1 MNTTMTRQM
10 NDRAICP
17 RGVYNGFNIK
27 GQKHKPYND
36 EHGRKFQ
43 ECISLAAKSLLEESN
58 VGYSC
63 YSVNRRYARVE
74 TQANES
80 KYEALSSTVIMVRTV
95 LRNMVISLSKMTSNS
110 VQFREGAPYYA

>member
-10 NDRAICP
+10 NEGQYAPEVSTMI
-17 RGVYNGFNIK
+17 NIK
-27 GQKHKPYND
+27 GISTQSYND

-43 ECISLAAKSLLEESN
+43 ECISLAAKSVLEESN
-58 VGYSC
+58 VGYFC
-63 YSVNRRYARVE
+63 YSVSRRCTRVE

-110 VQFREGAPYYA
+110 VQSREGALHYA